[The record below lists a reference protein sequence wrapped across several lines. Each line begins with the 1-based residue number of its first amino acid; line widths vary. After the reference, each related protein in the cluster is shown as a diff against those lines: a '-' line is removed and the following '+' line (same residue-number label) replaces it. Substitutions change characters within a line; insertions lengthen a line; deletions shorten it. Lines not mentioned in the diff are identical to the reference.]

1 MIVSVTFII
10 LGFFL
15 LINGANF
22 LVDGA
27 SNIAKK
33 FHIPDLI
40 IGLTV
45 VSIGTSMPEL
55 FVSITSAKEGYS
67 DMAIGNVIGS
77 NISNIFLILGIS
89 AIIKPMTFK
98 KETRISELP
107 ICFAVSIIFMCLCN
121 IGQKVTRLDGIILL
135 ISFLLFIIYTVII
148 SVKSI
153 KEEKYAKE
161 ESSKKNKLSRNILFV
176 LLGSVLLKVGGDLT
190 INNAVNIANILELSE
205 KITSIAILSIGTSLP
220 ELVTSVSVAIKGKS
234 DIAIGNILGSNIFN
248 MLLIIGTSAVIKPI
262 QYNTSYNIEMIILI
276 VATLI
281 LTLIP
286 IMPPKDKMGRD
297 NGFIYLVVYM
307 AYMTSLFVKV

>member
-1 MIVSVTFII
+1 MIVSITFIF

-27 SNIAKK
+27 SSIAKK
-33 FHIPDLI
+33 FHISDLI

-55 FVSITSAKEGYS
+55 FVSITSSKEGYS

-89 AIIKPMTFK
+89 AIIKPITFK
-98 KETRISELP
+98 RETRLLELP
-107 ICFAVSIIFMCLCN
+107 MCFAVSIIFMALCN
-121 IGQKVTRLDGIILL
+121 IGQNITRVDAIILL
-135 ISFLLFIIYTVII
+135 VLFLLFIIYTII
-148 SVKSI
+148 MAIKGEKI
-153 KEEKYAKE
+153 EKEEQQLKE
-161 ESSKKNKLSRNILFV
+161 NNLLRNILFV
-176 LLGSVLLKVGGDLT
+176 ILGSILLKVGGDLT
-190 INNAVNIANILELSE
+190 INNSVKIAEIFKLSE
-205 KITSIAILSIGTSLP
+205 KITSIAILAIGTSLP
-220 ELVTSVSVAIKGKS
+220 ELVTSVSVALKGKS
-234 DIAIGNILGSNIFN
+234 DIAIGNVLGSNIFN
-248 MLLIIGTSAVIKPI
+248 MLLIIGTSGLIKPI
-262 QYNTSYNIEMIILI
+262 EYNTSYNVEMIILI
-276 VATLI
+276 VSTLI

-307 AYMTSLFVKV
+307 AYMTSLFVKT

>member
-1 MIVSVTFII
+1 MIVSVTFIF

-27 SNIAKK
+27 SSIAKK
-33 FHIPDLI
+33 FHISDLI

-89 AIIKPMTFK
+89 AIIMPITFK
-98 KETRISELP
+98 RETRLLELP
-107 ICFAVSIIFMCLCN
+107 MCFAVSIIFMALCN
-121 IGQKVTRLDGIILL
+121 IGQNVTRVDAIILL
-135 ISFLLFIIYTVII
+135 VLFLLFIIYTII
-148 SVKSI
+148 MAIKGEKI
-153 KEEKYAKE
+153 EKEEQQLTE
-161 ESSKKNKLSRNILFV
+161 NNLLRNILFV
-176 LLGSVLLKVGGDLT
+176 LLGSILLKVGGDLT
-190 INNAVNIANILELSE
+190 INNSVKIAEIFKLSE
-205 KITSIAILSIGTSLP
+205 KITSIAILAIGTSLP
-220 ELVTSVSVAIKGKS
+220 ELVTSVSVALKGKS
-234 DIAIGNILGSNIFN
+234 DIAIGNVLGSNIFN
-248 MLLIIGTSAVIKPI
+248 MLLIIGTSGLIKPI
-262 QYNTSYNIEMIILI
+262 EYNTSYNVEMIILI
-276 VATLI
+276 VSTLI

-286 IMPPKDKMGRD
+286 IMPPKNKMGRD

-307 AYMTSLFVKV
+307 AYMTSLFVKT